1 VLQGEI
7 GRAKPGRF
15 LLCSGTV
22 LARLRRDLTADQG
35 EEGPQSGSVDGG
47 GVELDSGGKHSRCM
61 EAFKAFH
68 LALSA
73 SSCAIS
79 ISISLVCRSISR
91 TGRQFSIDNN
101 CRHRGKD
108 EKESPLLLEREAAA
122 GDDDVVIGGEQG
134 DQAEEQAADGLDEAE
149 PIEAGPGTLG
159 IQRFWRSR
167 RLLADRILGIGHG
180 LGGCSNGVGANRA
193 GIAHPCFSATIT
205 AFCLSRSSIQPLAA
219 QGPRRPQPRRLS
231 CCTNRCTGVG
241 MVIGVRME
249 PELERRLDQLAHQL
263 GKSRSACI
271 REAISQYLLHHGDDG
286 EARRQSQLL
295 AELEPPNWSE
305 QVPDWSDWTA

>member
-1 VLQGEI
+1 MAWRRPSRSRPGQERWESIDSGGAAGSWLTGSSGSGMGLEVAAKAWARTGQALPTPAPVPPSRRSVSAVLQGEI
-7 GRAKPGRF
+7 GRARPGRF

-61 EAFKAFH
+61 EAFKALH
-68 LALSA
+68 LAFSA
-73 SSCAIS
+73 LSCAIS
-79 ISISLVCRSISR
+79 ISVCLVRCSISLVCRSISR

-134 DQAEEQAADGLDEAE
+134 DQAEEQAADGLEEAE

-159 IQRFWRSR
+159 IHRFWRSR

-180 LGGCSNGVGANRA
+180 LGGCSNGVGANRQTWPTPA
-193 GIAHPCFSATIT
+193 PVPPSRRPVSA
-205 AFCLSRSSIQPLAA
+205 ALRSSRWQRRARAA
-219 QGPRRPQPRRLS
+219 PSQG
-231 CCTNRCTGVG
+231 T
-241 MVIGVRME
+241 
-249 PELERRLDQLAHQL
+249 
-263 GKSRSACI
+263 
-271 REAISQYLLHHGDDG
+271 
-286 EARRQSQLL
+286 
-295 AELEPPNWSE
+295 
-305 QVPDWSDWTA
+305 